1 MLSKSPFI
9 HQDISTGTKVRKSYE
24 LKKNLHQCVTCKC
37 SNELSGCFRSWFINT
52 TRLPLFCNGFDH

>member
-37 SNELSGCFRSWFINT
+37 SNELSGCF
-52 TRLPLFCNGFDH
+52 